1 MGRRLLKTVP
11 VLTIDNVGDAKGIG
25 RYGLSVRNGRV
36 YANQARKDTPN
47 KTGDYEDKMKARLRK
62 RKHSIKLNYRSPE

>member
-47 KTGDYEDKMKARLRK
+47 KTGDYEDKNESMIKKKKAFNQTEL
-62 RKHSIKLNYRSPE
+62 SLT